1 MPQLNKI
8 APIPEAYMVD
18 TDETP
23 QNIERGHD
31 ALNQQQKETSKWK
44 IPLISCTTQI

>member
-1 MPQLNKI
+1 MVIPQLNKI
-8 APIPEAYMVD
+8 ALIPEAYKVD

-31 ALNQQQKETSKWK
+31 ASEPAAEGDVQMENS
-44 IPLISCTTQI
+44 SN